1 MDSKR
6 CTSCHAEKQL
16 DQFDKRKKDLKDGSA
31 KAGEPTDVCT
41 ACRERSNAKRREL
54 RKRKKTAPKKAAA
67 PLTADSVGAVGSSGA
82 GTKGGVHNAET
93 SAGSPDGGG
102 EDIEELE
109 DAPFGDAS
117 AELPAMP
124 LSAFI
129 EHIKNTDAPVRLHA
143 RVTVDIGRG
152 PGNTI
157 GSDRTLAERAKEIAE
172 TIGDAMLLHWT

>member
-54 RKRKKTAPKKAAA
+54 RKRKKTAPKKAAV
-67 PLTADSVGAVGSSGA
+67 PSTADSVGAIDSSGA
-82 GTKGGVHNAET
+82 GTKDGVHDAEA
-93 SAGSPDGGG
+93 SAGPPDGGG
-102 EDIEELE
+102 EELEELE
-109 DAPFGDAS
+109 DAPFGEPNA
-117 AELPAMP
+117 ALPVML

-129 EHIKNTDAPVRLHA
+129 EHIKNIDAPVSLHA

-157 GSDRTLAERAKEIAE
+157 GSDCTLAERAKEIAE
-172 TIGDAMLLHWT
+172 IIGDAMLLHWT